1 MIFNLQDLYKMFCY
15 FVIYFTCRTNIVK
28 NLFSK
33 IPVNSIFTCS
43 LFYGLVMA
51 LLVEGRYIEHMK
63 NKKKTN
69 SF

>member
-1 MIFNLQDLYKMFCY
+1 MIFNSQDLYKMFCY

-33 IPVNSIFTCS
+33 IPVNSIFAY
-43 LFYGLVMA
+43 LKNGLVMA
-51 LLVEGRYIEHMK
+51 LLVEGKYIEHMK